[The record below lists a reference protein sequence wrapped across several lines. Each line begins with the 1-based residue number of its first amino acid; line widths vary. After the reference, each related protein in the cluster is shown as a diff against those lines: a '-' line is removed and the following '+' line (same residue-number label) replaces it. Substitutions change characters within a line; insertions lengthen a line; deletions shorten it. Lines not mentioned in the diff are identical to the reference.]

1 MQEMMGGAGI
11 SWDTQMKITESK
23 YLQSGNAVPGTVLTP
38 LM

>member
-1 MQEMMGGAGI
+1 MQEMMGGAEI

-23 YLQSGNAVPGTVLTP
+23 YLHSGNAVPGTVLTP